1 MQMLMWIAMVLL
13 AVWLVGLVLNVVGP
27 IIHILLVAAAVFFVI
42 SMFTGRR
49 TTF

>member
-1 MQMLMWIAMVLL
+1 MQLLMWIAMALL
-13 AVWLVGLVLNVVGP
+13 AIWVIGLLMNIVGP

-49 TTF
+49 ITY